1 MRLCVVRD
9 TENDLIVNVLFT
21 GWVSLYIISALSAH
35 IPYLADLVNKDGDL
49 FLLCSCTVESWI
61 IRLRIKE
68 ISQMMGV

>member
-9 TENDLIVNVLFT
+9 TENNLIVNVLFM

-49 FLLCSCTVESWI
+49 FLLCSCVNM
-61 IRLRIKE
+61 RL
-68 ISQMMGV
+68 